1 MKIMVADRDEY
12 NDYFSKKTD
21 TLNVK
26 NLNGQENYII
36 HSIEYDS
43 GENDVSSMYSSIN
56 DLLEEQYE
64 KGKYIKLEQIKEVDS
79 LFNSLNKEQCKI
91 INAYAQVNQINSF
104 DEIKEVIANINDY
117 QILGTHSLEEV
128 GKLLTEK
135 SPEYE
140 VSDEIKDFVN
150 YSKLAKQYLFNA
162 NIEENFCSYGLLVNT
177 RNMMTN
183 DLIQESITSDKV
195 LQIEVANR
203 KFFEETVYDNRI
215 TLCLPIETERMKEK
229 LELIGLDFENLSKDD
244 THITFCRLVNFKNE
258 KLSDAI
264 DFSIEKLIDKITYKY
279 EDWIS
284 YQEIEELYNEIKNY
298 DNVTMSK
305 LVAILEANENNI
317 TNFEQIVEYAK
328 NTKQYEVIPDIKTY
342 EDMGRYLVNETG
354 HFDDVSHLEDY
365 IDYEKLAKDYTQKG
379 YTYNG
384 DFTSSGFL
392 IKKEEFEIE
401 NNKPKEEEEE
411 FE

>member
-1 MKIMVADRDEY
+1 MKIMVANKDEY
-12 NDYFSKKTD
+12 IDYFSKKTD
-21 TLNVK
+21 TLNV
-26 NLNGQENYII
+26 NVLNEQENYII
-36 HSIEYDS
+36 HSIES
-43 GENDVSSMYSSIN
+43 EENNVSSIYSSIN
-56 DLLEEQYE
+56 NLLDEQYE
-64 KGKYIKLEQIKEVDS
+64 KGKYIRLEQLKELDN
-79 LFNSLNKEQCKI
+79 FFKSLNEEQCKI

-135 SPEYE
+135 SPEYD
-140 VSDEIKDFVN
+140 VSDEMKEFVN
-150 YSKLAKQYLFNA
+150 YSKLGKQYLSNS
-162 NIEENFCSYGLLVNT
+162 NIEEKFCSYGLLVNT

-183 DLIQESITSDKV
+183 DLIQENITSDKV

-203 KFFEETVYDNRI
+203 KFFEESSYNNRI
-215 TLCLPIETERMKEK
+215 FLCLPIEIERLKQK
-229 LELIGLDFENLSKDD
+229 LELIGLSLENLSKED

-258 KLSDAI
+258 NLGNKF
-264 DFSIEKLIDKITYKY
+264 DFVMEKLIDKIPHKY
-279 EDWIS
+279 DTAIS
-284 YQEIEELYNEIKNY
+284 LQEVELLYNEIKNY
-298 DNVTMSK
+298 DNIRMSK

-317 TNFEQIVEYAK
+317 TKFEQIVEYAK
-328 NTKQYEVIPDIKTY
+328 NTKQYEVIPDIKNY

-384 DFTSSGFL
+384 DFTSTGFL
-392 IKKEEFEIE
+392 IKKQEFELE

>member
-1 MKIMVADRDEY
+1 MKIMVANKDEY
-12 NDYFSKKTD
+12 IDYFSKRTD
-21 TLNVK
+21 TLNVSVLK
-26 NLNGQENYII
+26 EQENYII
-36 HSIEYDS
+36 HSIES
-43 GENDVSSMYSSIN
+43 EENNVSSIYSSIN
-56 DLLEEQYE
+56 NLLDQQYE
-64 KGKYIKLEQIKEVDS
+64 KGKYIRLEQLKELDS
-79 LFNSLNKEQCKI
+79 LFKSLNEEQCKI

-104 DEIKEVIANINDY
+104 DEIKELIANINDY

-140 VSDEIKDFVN
+140 ISDEMKEFVN
-150 YSKLAKQYLFNA
+150 YSKLAKQYLSSS
-162 NIEENFCSYGLLVNT
+162 NIEEKFCSYGLLVNT
-177 RNMMTN
+177 RNMLTN
-183 DLIQESITSDKV
+183 DLIQENITSDKV

-203 KFFEETVYDNRI
+203 KLFEESSYNNRI
-215 TLCLPIETERMKEK
+215 TLCLPIETERLKQK
-229 LELIGLDFENLSKDD
+229 FELIGLNFDNLSKDD
-244 THITFCRLVNFKNE
+244 THITFCRLVNYKNE
-258 KLSDAI
+258 KLSNAF
-264 DFSIEKLIDKITYKY
+264 DFVIEKLIDKIPNKY
-279 EDWIS
+279 ENMIS
-284 YQEIEELYNEIKNY
+284 FQEVESLYNEIKNY
-298 DNVTMSK
+298 DNISMSK

-328 NTKQYEVIPDIKTY
+328 NTKQYEVIPDIKNY

-354 HFDDVSHLEDY
+354 HFDDVCHLEDY
-365 IDYEKLAKDYTQKG
+365 INYEKLAKDYTQKG

-401 NNKPKEEEEE
+401 INKPKEEEEE

>member
-1 MKIMVADRDEY
+1 MKIMVANKDEY
-12 NDYFSKKTD
+12 IDYFSKRTD
-21 TLNVK
+21 TLNVSV
-26 NLNGQENYII
+26 LNEQENYII
-36 HSIEYDS
+36 HSIES
-43 GENDVSSMYSSIN
+43 EENDVSSIYSSIN
-56 DLLEEQYE
+56 DLLNEQFK
-64 KGKYIKLEQIKEVDS
+64 KGKYIRLEELKELDS
-79 LFNSLNKEQCKI
+79 LFNSLNEEQYKI
-91 INAYAQVNQINSF
+91 INAYAKVNQINSF
-104 DEIKEVIANINDY
+104 DEIKELISNINDY
-117 QILGTHSLEEV
+117 QILETHNLEEV

-140 VSDEIKDFVN
+140 ISDEMKDFVN
-150 YSKLAKQYLFNA
+150 YSKLGKQYLA
-162 NIEENFCSYGLLVNT
+162 TSNIEEKFCSYGLLVNT

-183 DLIQESITSDKV
+183 DLIQENITTDKV

-203 KFFEETVYDNRI
+203 KFFEESVYDNRI
-215 TLCLPIETERMKEK
+215 TLCLPIQTERMKEK

-258 KLSDAI
+258 KLSDAF

-279 EDWIS
+279 ENWIS
-284 YQEIEELYNEIKNY
+284 FQEIEELYNEIKNY

-305 LVAILEANENNI
+305 LIAILEANQNNI

-328 NTKQYEVIPDIKTY
+328 NTKQYEVISDIKNY

-384 DFTSSGFL
+384 DFTSTGFL
-392 IKKEEFEIE
+392 IKKQDFELV
-401 NNKPKEEEEE
+401 NDKSNEEEEE

>member
-1 MKIMVADRDEY
+1 MKIMVADREEY

-26 NLNGQENYII
+26 ILNGQENYII
-36 HSIEYDS
+36 HSIETE
-43 GENDVSSMYSSIN
+43 ENDASAIYSSIN
-56 DLLEEQYE
+56 KLLDEQYK
-64 KGKYIKLEQIKEVDS
+64 KGEYISLEQLNELDC
-79 LFNSLNKEQCKI
+79 LFMSLNEEQCKI
-91 INAYAQVNQINSF
+91 INAYAKVNQINNF
-104 DEIKEVIANINDY
+104 DEIKELISNINDY
-117 QILGTHSLEEV
+117 QILETHSLEEV

-140 VSDEIKDFVN
+140 ISDEMKDFVN
-150 YSKLAKQYLFNA
+150 YSKLGKQYLSTS
-162 NIEENFCSYGLLVNT
+162 NIEEKFCSYGLLVNT

-183 DLIQESITSDKV
+183 DLIQENISSDKV
-195 LQIEVANR
+195 LQIEIANR

-229 LELIGLDFENLSKDD
+229 LELIGLDFDNLSKDD
-244 THITFCRLVNFKNE
+244 THITFCRLVNYKNE
-258 KLSDAI
+258 KLSDAF

-279 EDWIS
+279 EDRIS
-284 YQEIEELYNEIKNY
+284 FQEIEELYNEIKNY

-305 LVAILEANENNI
+305 LVAILEANQNNI

-328 NTKQYEVIPDIKTY
+328 NTKQYEVIPDIKNY